1 MENRSHALLA
11 GIFVILMIAA
21 VIAASVWFS
30 GGSVDRTRYVLVSEG
45 SVSGLNPQATV
56 RYRGVSVGKVHD
68 IRFDPDDSRY
78 ILIQIDVDRHV
89 LLPEG
94 VYAQLG
100 YQGLTGLAHVQLHN
114 DSDQKSGQPEIA
126 RGRPARIP
134 MRSSALDKITD
145 SGQSLITNANE
156 AIVRLNH
163 LLGDEN
169 QSRFSHILKDI
180 EGMTSNFDS
189 ITHGLQPGL
198 KSLPELVEEANHVLK
213 QTGRLVGELQKVTGT
228 VSQEGGVIDSF
239 SQSAGDFSDT
249 IPRLRDAG
257 DNISRSA
264 RSIDRV
270 FQQLEERPQ
279 SLLFGRAFEP
289 GPGEEG
295 FVAPLQRP
303 VK

>member
-78 ILIQIDVDRHV
+78 ILIQIDVDRYV
-89 LLPEG
+89 QLPKG

-114 DSDQKSGQPEIA
+114 DSNQDGQLEIA
-126 RGRPARIP
+126 TDKLTRIP
-134 MRSSALDKITD
+134 MRSSALDKIAD

-198 KSLPELVEEANHVLK
+198 KSLPELVEEANQVLK
-213 QTGRLVGELQKVTGT
+213 QTGKLVGELQKVTGT
-228 VSQEGGVIDSF
+228 VRQEGGVIDSF

>member
-11 GIFVILMIAA
+11 GIFVILMTAA
-21 VIAASVWFS
+21 AIAASVWFS
-30 GGSVDRTRYVLVSEG
+30 GDHVERTRYVLVSEG

-56 RYRGVSVGKVHD
+56 RYRGVSVGRVQD

-78 ILIQIDVDRHV
+78 ILIQIDVDDKVV
-89 LLPEG
+89 LPKG

-100 YQGLTGLAHVQLHN
+100 HQGLTGLAHVQLHN
-114 DSDQKSGQPEIA
+114 DSNQSGQLEITA
-126 RGRPARIP
+126 GKSTRIP

-156 AIVRLNH
+156 AIVRLNQ
-163 LLGDEN
+163 LLGDAN
-169 QSRFSHILKDI
+169 QSRFSHILEDI
-180 EGMTSNFDS
+180 KGMTSSLDS
-189 ITHGLQPGL
+189 ITHDLQPGL
-198 KSLPELVEEANHVLK
+198 RTLPEVIDEANNVLK
-213 QTGRLVGELQKVTGT
+213 QTGRMIGELQRVTDT
-228 VSQEGGVIDSF
+228 VAQKGGIIDSV
-239 SQSAGDFSDT
+239 SQSAEDFSDT
-249 IPRLRDAG
+249 IPHLRDAS
-257 DNISRSA
+257 DNISRSTK
-264 RSIDRV
+264 SIDRV